1 MNYSFDLHSTYD
13 IFKVLPDHGSVWV
26 GAVKGED
33 RVRQVLISL
42 KSNSREAFFAWNVT
56 EGTVVDLLVN

>member
-1 MNYSFDLHSTYD
+1 MNFCYDVHSTYD
-13 IFKVLPDHGSVWV
+13 IFKKLPDEGSVWV

-42 KSNSREAFFAWNVT
+42 KSSSEAAYFAWNAS
-56 EGTVVDLLVN
+56 EGTVVELLIN

>member
-1 MNYSFDLHSTYD
+1 MNCNYDLHGTYD
-13 IFKVLPDHGSVWV
+13 IFKILPDQGSVWV

-42 KSNSREAFFAWNVT
+42 KSNSREAFFAWNAT
-56 EGTVVDLLVN
+56 EGTVVELLVN

>member
-1 MNYSFDLHSTYD
+1 MNCCYELHDTYD
-13 IFKVLPDHGSVWV
+13 IFKKVPNAGSVWV

-42 KSNSREAFFAWNVT
+42 KSTSGQAFFAWNAT
-56 EGTVVDLLVN
+56 EGTVVELLVN

>member
-1 MNYSFDLHSTYD
+1 MNCSYDVHSTYD
-13 IFKVLPDHGSVWV
+13 IFRKLPDEGSVWV

-42 KSNSREAFFAWNVT
+42 KCSSPGAFFAWNAS
-56 EGTVVDLLVN
+56 EGTVVELLVN